1 MESIGETCD
10 SSEFYGKAVIRII
23 VVMGKVVVVLTNRKS
38 YLKFIYIFK
47 KFRKIC
53 VNNSINVAL
62 TKCNSLYT
70 IEYVFGTIRFDIK
83 KITRVKLFIRP
94 I

>member
-1 MESIGETCD
+1 MTRNMESIGETCD

-38 YLKFIYIFK
+38 NLKFIYIIK

-53 VNNSINVAL
+53 VLV
-62 TKCNSLYT
+62 SL
-70 IEYVFGTIRFDIK
+70 
-83 KITRVKLFIRP
+83 
-94 I
+94 

>member
-38 YLKFIYIFK
+38 YLRFIYIIK
-47 KFRKIC
+47 KFKKIC
-53 VNNSINVAL
+53 VLI
-62 TKCNSLYT
+62 SL
-70 IEYVFGTIRFDIK
+70 
-83 KITRVKLFIRP
+83 
-94 I
+94 

>member
-23 VVMGKVVVVLTNRKS
+23 VVMGKVVVVLTTRKS
-38 YLKFIYIFK
+38 YLNFIYYYEIQK
-47 KFRKIC
+47 NLC
-53 VNNSINVAL
+53 VNIIIIVAS
-62 TKCNSLYT
+62 TECNSLYT